1 MMWNPHPNLAE
12 SARLEWG
19 TRQHNPAIGSSGL
32 AVVLVGMAVAPGPV
46 FLLFVFVELAEI
58 AVFVAVGFAGPLLV
72 VDALVVVPAV
82 IVVVVRVVGAVVVVI
97 GATQGGERE
106 HRQKNGG
113 KAEASSAAHLLFS
126 LQRFSQ
132 LTWCVSPRHA
142 RRSFYRKQ
150 QVCGWIAGEDGSA
163 TGTRLAAPR
172 LARFAEDERSDGQ
185 GGQRV
190 GPFNVP

>member
-106 HRQKNGG
+106 HRRKNGG
-113 KAEASSAAHLLFS
+113 KAEASSAAHLFIL
-126 LQRFSQ
+126 LAKIQPAHLVREP
-132 LTWCVSPRHA
+132 TARHEVTLSEAA
-142 RRSFYRKQ
+142 RLRLGRR
-150 QVCGWIAGEDGSA
+150 GRWISNRNTACRA
-163 TGTRLAAPR
+163 TTGALR
-172 LARFAEDERSDGQ
+172 
-185 GGQRV
+185 GG
-190 GPFNVP
+190 